1 MSRSLRFEAPSRLA
15 RNVPGSASSST
26 SDHHRLLFFNT
37 TNATT
42 TSTTGEANITIR
54 EEQNNFES
62 ISFQDYASVAQ
73 ECLEFVSTDTHLIGE
88 VDGGDGDSEET
99 REISR
104 DPNVCSA
111 YFQSTFVGCTNT
123 NDIETSLQETNGTIV
138 RGLVTFSYDLWWR
151 QLVGYTEE
159 ESVATVEANMLRYLG
174 GQLGFACDDP
184 AGGGIIGLSSNPID
198 DIDAAFGTCISDPP
212 LATLGEEDSGG
223 NSDSLKCVPMT
234 GEMTYY
240 VAITEYAA
248 RIAGSESVEN
258 DIFDRIS
265 VGADEDAFVA
275 DAVVDVVIVDRNEI
289 AIKSDGGGITWPS
302 SPIIGGIIG
311 GAIAL
316 LGLLLSLVFLIRR
329 KKEAKRRKAEQDA
342 LHPFDVSDWKAD
354 DVPED
359 YEINRDLGIVYS
371 KSASPD
377 RTACT
382 SVGDGCGA
390 DESFTSWIFGSN
402 SEEE

>member
-1 MSRSLRFEAPSRLA
+1 MSRSLRFDAPSRLT
-15 RNVPGSASSST
+15 RDVPGGSASASASST
-26 SDHHRLLFFNT
+26 FDHHRLLFFNT
-37 TNATT
+37 TNST
-42 TSTTGEANITIR
+42 TSSTAGEANIAVR
-54 EEQNNFES
+54 EEHSNFET
-62 ISFQDYASVAQ
+62 ISFEEYASVAE

-88 VDGGDGDSEET
+88 VDGGDGDET
-99 REISR
+99 REISM

-138 RGLVTFSYDLWWR
+138 RGVVTFPYDLWWR
-151 QLVGYTEE
+151 QLVGYSEE

-174 GQLGFACDDP
+174 GQLVACDDP

-212 LATLGEEDSGG
+212 LATLGEDEDG
-223 NSDSLKCVPMT
+223 NALQCIPMT

-240 VAITEYAA
+240 VAITDDAA
-248 RIAGSESVEN
+248 RIADGEFVEN
-258 DIFDRIS
+258 EILDRIS

-275 DAVVDVVIVDRNEI
+275 DAVMDVVIVDRNEI
-289 AIKSDGGGITWPS
+289 AIKNDGGGPIW
-302 SPIIGGIIG
+302 PIIAGIIG
-311 GAIAL
+311 GVVAL
-316 LGLLLSLVFLIRR
+316 LGLLLLLIFLIRR
-329 KKEAKRRKAEQDA
+329 KKEGKRLEAEQDT

-354 DVPED
+354 DVPDD

-371 KSASPD
+371 KSACSPD

-382 SVGDGCGA
+382 STDDGCGT
-390 DESFTSWIFGSN
+390 DESFISWIFGSN
-402 SEEE
+402 LEE

>member
-1 MSRSLRFEAPSRLA
+1 MHYSLRFDAPTRLT
-15 RNVPGSASSST
+15 RDVPDSASSST

-37 TNATT
+37 TNAT
-42 TSTTGEANITIR
+42 SPTGEANITVT
-54 EEQNNFES
+54 EEHNNFET
-62 ISFQDYASVAQ
+62 ISFEEYASVAE
-73 ECLEFVSTDTHLIGE
+73 ECLEFVSTDTHLVGE
-88 VDGGDGDSEET
+88 VDGGDGEET

-111 YFQSTFVGCTNT
+111 YIQSTFVGCTNT
-123 NDIETSLQETNGTIV
+123 NDIEMSLREMNGTIV
-138 RGLVTFSYDLWWR
+138 RGAVTFPYDLWLQ
-151 QLVGYTEE
+151 QLMGYSEE
-159 ESVATVEANMLRYLG
+159 ESVATVEANMLRYLA
-174 GQLGFACDDP
+174 GQLDFACDDP
-184 AGGGIIGLSSNPID
+184 TGGGIIGLSSNPVD
-198 DIDAAFGTCISDPP
+198 DIDAAFGACISDPP
-212 LATLGEEDSGG
+212 LATVGGEDSGG

-240 VAITEYAA
+240 VAIREDAA
-248 RIAGSESVEN
+248 RMAGGDFVEN
-258 DIFDRIS
+258 DIFDRLS

-289 AIKSDGGGITWPS
+289 AIKNDGGGITWPS
-302 SPIIGGIIG
+302 WPIIAGIIA

-316 LGLLLSLVFLIRR
+316 LALLLFLIFLIRR
-329 KKEAKRRKAEQDA
+329 KKEAKRWKAEQDA

-354 DVPED
+354 DVPDD

-382 SVGDGCGA
+382 SIGDDCGA
-390 DESFTSWIFGSN
+390 DETFTSWIFGSS
-402 SEEE
+402 SEE